1 MSTPVESQSYYAPEA
16 YHPDR
21 IPEQPDALPRKLL
34 FKLIGTRLPWGNTQ
48 EVLPDNIMQDPS
60 PEKMRY
66 GEKFE
71 KEKAEQ
77 KANGTY
83 VTRPFEHL
91 ELHYRHD
98 HEVIRHAQFPFKT
111 QFWLFLKGGGKWL
124 TIILILPLFLTH
136 LTMIPLVGGADNS
149 LTYYDLLEVYAW
161 FLGIPFACGLI
172 GHMVVEYFPKVWLR
186 APKGPLWE
194 LNRRTGLVT
203 IFDYKDFK
211 KTGKIGEFTA
221 SFYEFD
227 AYIITNPDRQGLPMI
242 GLSLAHRYSNKG
254 MNFNDM
260 IAPDNLAQ
268 TPCALWDFFQNFMD
282 ISRPLPDVPVH
293 EAHRHLD
300 PVTAEY
306 DRQTGRDPRYWI
318 DMDN

>member
-111 QFWLFLKGGGKWL
+111 
-124 TIILILPLFLTH
+124 
-136 LTMIPLVGGADNS
+136 
-149 LTYYDLLEVYAW
+149 
-161 FLGIPFACGLI
+161 
-172 GHMVVEYFPKVWLR
+172 
-186 APKGPLWE
+186 
-194 LNRRTGLVT
+194 
-203 IFDYKDFK
+203 
-211 KTGKIGEFTA
+211 
-221 SFYEFD
+221 
-227 AYIITNPDRQGLPMI
+227 
-242 GLSLAHRYSNKG
+242 
-254 MNFNDM
+254 
-260 IAPDNLAQ
+260 
-268 TPCALWDFFQNFMD
+268 
-282 ISRPLPDVPVH
+282 
-293 EAHRHLD
+293 
-300 PVTAEY
+300 
-306 DRQTGRDPRYWI
+306 
-318 DMDN
+318 